1 MSTAIGYK
9 ESSFP
14 ESADI
19 FDINIPEWP
28 RPKCNGTLAEQKCV
42 ERLDLQRSDFGRKVR
57 LEKSYKMK
65 LSKDD
70 DKF

>member
-28 RPKCNGTLAEQKCV
+28 RPKYNGTLAEQNTEMC
-42 ERLDLQRSDFGRKVR
+42 GAVR
-57 LEKSYKMK
+57 PAEKRFWQESEVIKM
-65 LSKDD
+65 L
-70 DKF
+70 